1 MLDRPLGPVARPRA
15 AAPLWALLCVS
26 LAATTAARAEDA
38 PGAAPP
44 NDPLLCRA
52 DAPALSPTELLR
64 AMALDLTGQLPTREA
79 FAEVEARGEVPEAMI
94 DAMLASPGFED
105 RVVRHVRALLWAS
118 LDPVDLFAVNAGL
131 GTGPGGVLYRRLLG
145 TIYRGGDAP
154 CLDEPARFAPD
165 GSIQTTV
172 DAMGLRREGFVRV
185 RPYWDPT
192 TELEVCAFDAQT
204 AALSPTGTRCDT
216 TDAYADARCGCGPE
230 LRWCR
235 SGSVNGAVVRAMVRD
250 VEERVRAHLRADEPY
265 LELFAS
271 RRAFVNGPLAYF
283 YRHQLGVSGGV
294 SLRPSPLGEAELPA
308 LAWGES
314 DTWRRVELPEA
325 HAGILTSPVWLL
337 RFQTNRARAAHFY
350 DAFLC
355 APISPPATGFPPTD
369 AAERP
374 DPDLQRR
381 EGCKYCHALLEP
393 TGAYWARWPERGA
406 GYLDAATFPAHR
418 EDCQRCAV
426 MGVGCS
432 TECRSHYLT
441 RTFVAEE
448 RPYFGTLNGYVFLRP
463 EHRAN
468 AERGPKQLVLETS
481 ADGRLPRCAAEKWMS
496 NLFGRALTA
505 EDQASLDGVAA
516 RFVQSGWRYRELV
529 KAVVTSPVYRRVR

>member
-1 MLDRPLGPVARPRA
+1 MIDRPLDPTARSRAVLCGVALGLA
-15 AAPLWALLCVS
+15 LGAAPH
-26 LAATTAARAEDA
+26 ARADDT
-38 PGAAPP
+38 PGDAPP

-52 DAPALSPTELLR
+52 EAPTLSPTELLR
-64 AMALDLTGQLPTREA
+64 AMALDLTGRLPTREA
-79 FAEVEARGEVPEAMI
+79 FAEVEARGEVPEALI

-105 RVVRHVRALLWAS
+105 RVVRHVRALLWAN
-118 LDPVDLFAVNAGL
+118 LDTVDLFAVNAGL
-131 GTGPGGVLYRRLLG
+131 GGGPGGVLYRRLLA
-145 TIYRGGDAP
+145 TMYRGGDTP
-154 CLDEPARFAPD
+154 CLDEPARFAAD
-165 GSIQTTV
+165 GSIETTV

-185 RPYWDPT
+185 RPYWDPSI
-192 TELEVCAFDAQT
+192 EVKVCAFDAQ
-204 AALSPTGTRCDT
+204 AAARSPTGTRCDT
-216 TDAYADARCGCGPE
+216 TDAYADTRCGCGPE

-235 SGSVNGAVVRAMVRD
+235 NGSVNGAVVRAMVRD

-271 RRAFVNGPLAYF
+271 RRAFVNGPLAYY
-283 YRHQLGVSGGV
+283 YRNQLGVSGGI

-308 LAWGES
+308 LAWGER
-314 DTWRRVELPEA
+314 DTWREVELPAA
-325 HAGILTSPVWLL
+325 HAGLLSSPVWLL

-355 APISPPATGFPPTD
+355 APVSPPATGFPPIDDT
-369 AAERP
+369 ERP

-406 GYLDAATFPAHR
+406 GYLDASAFPAKR

-432 TECRSHYLT
+432 SECRSYYLT

-448 RPYFGTLNGYVFLRP
+448 RPYFGTLNGYVFVRP
-463 EHRAN
+463 EHQAN

-481 ADGRLPRCAAEKWMS
+481 ADARFPRCAAEKWMGA
-496 NLFGRALTA
+496 LFGRALTA
-505 EDQASLDGVAA
+505 EEQASLDAVTT